1 MNVSTCV
8 YSQDEARVCAPG
20 DLLTQVFQ
28 CVRCENVPGGGV
40 GGHVDEICGRAVL
53 ICRAEAKA
61 QAGPLRAKASLWQ
74 SLSRRQDIETLT
86 SHDEFTFDE
95 ICAL

>member
-28 CVRCENVPGGGV
+28 CVRCGNVPGGEG
-40 GGHVDEICGRAVL
+40 GGHVDEICGRGRAVL
-53 ICRAEAKA
+53 VCRAEAKA
-61 QAGPLRAKASLWQ
+61 TMSSRSLESQGILVAKSQQKTDRILK
-74 SLSRRQDIETLT
+74 
-86 SHDEFTFDE
+86 H
-95 ICAL
+95 

>member
-8 YSQDEARVCAPG
+8 YSQDEARGCAPG

-28 CVRCENVPGGGV
+28 RVRCENVPGGE

-53 ICRAEAKA
+53 ICRASMSSRSLESQGILVAKS
-61 QAGPLRAKASLWQ
+61 QQKTDRILNIYIS
-74 SLSRRQDIETLT
+74 
-86 SHDEFTFDE
+86 
-95 ICAL
+95 

>member
-28 CVRCENVPGGGV
+28 CVRCGNVPGGE

-61 QAGPLRAKASLWQ
+61 TMSSRSLESQGILVAKSQQKTDRILK
-74 SLSRRQDIETLT
+74 
-86 SHDEFTFDE
+86 H
-95 ICAL
+95 

>member
-28 CVRCENVPGGGV
+28 CVRCGNVPGGGQ

-61 QAGPLRAKASLWQ
+61 RCQAGPLRAKASWWQ
-74 SLSRRQDIETLT
+74 SLSKRQTGY
-86 SHDEFTFDE
+86 
-95 ICAL
+95 